1 MSDLEIFLL
10 IILILFFLYLGWKI
24 KEVYKNIK
32 FYLYKRKGKKAEQK
46 AIKLLK
52 KNGYKIESFQTTAKG
67 KLLQDDETLTFLI
80 RADLIVSKNKKK
92 FIAEVKSGKAAS
104 IEEINTRR
112 QLLEYAKVFNTK
124 DLILI
129 DTKKNKIK
137 KIEFLV

>member
-1 MSDLEIFLL
+1 MSNLEIFLL

-24 KEVYKNIK
+24 REIYKNIK

-52 KNGYKIESFQTTAKG
+52 KNGYKIESFQTTAQG

-80 RADLIVSKNKKK
+80 RADLIVSKDKKK

-112 QLLEYAKVFNTK
+112 QLLEYSKVFNNNN
-124 DLILI
+124 LILI
-129 DTKKNKIK
+129 DTEKNKIK

>member
-1 MSDLEIFLL
+1 MSNLEIFLL

-67 KLLQDDETLTFLI
+67 KLLQDDKTLTFLI
-80 RADLIVSKNKKK
+80 RADLIVSKDKKK

-112 QLLEYAKVFNTK
+112 QLLEYSKVFNNK
-124 DLILI
+124 NLILI
-129 DTKKNKIK
+129 DTEKNKIK
-137 KIEFLV
+137 KIEF

>member
-1 MSDLEIFLL
+1 MSNLEIFLL

-24 KEVYKNIK
+24 KEFYKNIK

-80 RADLIVSKNKKK
+80 RADLIVSKDKKK

-112 QLLEYAKVFNTK
+112 QLLEYSKVFNNK
-124 DLILI
+124 NLILI
-129 DTKKNKIK
+129 DTEKNKIK
-137 KIEFLV
+137 KIEF

>member
-1 MSDLEIFLL
+1 MSNLEIFLL

-24 KEVYKNIK
+24 REVYKNIK

-52 KNGYKIESFQTTAKG
+52 KKGYKIESFQTTAKG

-80 RADLIVSKNKKK
+80 RADLIVSKNNKK

-112 QLLEYAKVFNTK
+112 QLLEYSKVFNNK
-124 DLILI
+124 NLILI
-129 DTKKNKIK
+129 DTEKNKIK
-137 KIEFLV
+137 KIEFY

>member
-1 MSDLEIFLL
+1 MFKTIGFFSNPYKDQNFIDNGFNKIF
-10 IILILFFLYLGWKI
+10 
-24 KEVYKNIK
+24 VN
-32 FYLYKRKGKKAEQK
+32 
-46 AIKLLK
+46 
-52 KNGYKIESFQTTAKG
+52 
-67 KLLQDDETLTFLI
+67 DETINFFI

-112 QLLEYAKVFNTK
+112 QLLEYSKVFNNK

-129 DTKKNKIK
+129 DTEKNKIK

>member
-1 MSDLEIFLL
+1 MSNLQIFLL

-24 KEVYKNIK
+24 REIYKNIK

-67 KLLQDDETLTFLI
+67 KLLQDNEIINFFI
-80 RADLIVSKNKKK
+80 RPDLIVSKNKKK

-129 DTKKNKIK
+129 DPEKNKIK

>member
-1 MSDLEIFLL
+1 MANLESFLL
-10 IILILFFLYLGWKI
+10 IIFILFFLYLGWKI

-32 FYLYKRKGKKAEQK
+32 FYFYKRKGKKAEQK

-80 RADLIVSKNKKK
+80 RADLIVSKDKKK
-92 FIAEVKSGKAAS
+92 FIAEAKSGKAAS

-112 QLLEYAKVFNTK
+112 QLLEYSKVFNNK
-124 DLILI
+124 NLILI
-129 DTKKNKIK
+129 DTEKNKIK
-137 KIEFLV
+137 KIEF

>member
-1 MSDLEIFLL
+1 MSNLEIFLL
-10 IILILFFLYLGWKI
+10 IFLILFFLYLGWKI
-24 KEVYKNIK
+24 KEIYKNIK

-67 KLLQDDETLTFLI
+67 KLLQNDETVSFFI
-80 RADLIVSKNKKK
+80 RADLIVSKDKKK

-112 QLLEYAKVFNTK
+112 QLLEYSKVFNNNN
-124 DLILI
+124 LILI
-129 DTKKNKIK
+129 DTEKNKIK
-137 KIEFLV
+137 KIEF

>member
-1 MSDLEIFLL
+1 MSNLEIFLL
-10 IILILFFLYLGWKI
+10 VILILFSLYLGWKI
-24 KEVYKNIK
+24 REIYKNLK
-32 FYLYKRKGKKAEQK
+32 FYLYKKKGKKAEQK

-80 RADLIVSKNKKK
+80 RADLIVSKGKKK

-112 QLLEYAKVFNTK
+112 QLLEYSKVFNNK
-124 DLILI
+124 NLILI
-129 DTKKNKIK
+129 DTEKNKIK
-137 KIEFLV
+137 KIEF